1 MSGSCPYCGAKLNY
15 GIKFCVVCGRPI
27 QGGDVGRIGGG
38 MKTGIR
44 PADVT
49 RRLEDLM
56 TAARFKRSKRQV
68 NLDQQ
73 VHFFS
78 LNVFSIVTGVA
89 LLFCAVKLSLDGGF
103 ITKENKMVAPITKM
117 LTDMGADKVNL
128 KNGTFAGG
136 KAEDKSATD
145 KKNADKKATEK
156 KTTAQSSKKT
166 RSSKKSKKKAVKKN
180 TAE

>member
-78 LNVFSIVTGVA
+78 LNVFSIVTGIA

-136 KAEDKSATD
+136 KAEDKKAV
-145 KKNADKKATEK
+145 DKKASDK

-166 RSSKKSKKKAVKKN
+166 RASKKSKKKPSKK
-180 TAE
+180 TGSE

>member
-117 LTDMGADKVNL
+117 LTNMGADKVNL
-128 KNGTFAGG
+128 KNGTFADG
-136 KAEDKSATD
+136 KAEDKKAT
-145 KKNADKKATEK
+145 DKKATEK

>member
-1 MSGSCPYCGAKLNY
+1 
-15 GIKFCVVCGRPI
+15 
-27 QGGDVGRIGGG
+27 

-117 LTDMGADKVNL
+117 LTNMGADKVNL
-128 KNGTFAGG
+128 KNGTFADG
-136 KAEDKSATD
+136 KAEDKKAT
-145 KKNADKKATEK
+145 DKKATEK

>member
-117 LTDMGADKVNL
+117 LTNMGADKVNL
-128 KNGTFAGG
+128 KNGTFADG
-136 KAEDKSATD
+136 KAEDKKAT
-145 KKNADKKATEK
+145 DKKATEK

-166 RSSKKSKKKAVKKN
+166 RSSKKSKKKPVKKS

>member
-27 QGGDVGRIGGG
+27 QGAEASRIGGG
-38 MKTGIR
+38 MRTGIR

-68 NLDQQ
+68 NLDQS

-78 LNVFSIVTGVA
+78 LNAFSVVAGIA
-89 LLFCAVKLSLDGGF
+89 LLFCAIKLSLDGGF
-103 ITKENKMVAPITKM
+103 INKNQKMVAPFSKI
-117 LTDMGADKVNL
+117 LNDIGADKVNF
-128 KNGTFAGG
+128 KDVKVPGSNTASST
-136 KAEDKSATD
+136 KPVKSVKKDSTTP
-145 KKNADKKATEK
+145 KKNKKRKKHDKERDK
-156 KTTAQSSKKT
+156 
-166 RSSKKSKKKAVKKN
+166 
-180 TAE
+180 

>member
-78 LNVFSIVTGVA
+78 LNVFSIVTGIA

-117 LTDMGADKVNL
+117 LTNMGADKVNL
-128 KNGTFAGG
+128 KNGTFASG
-136 KAEDKSATD
+136 KAEDKKASE
-145 KKNADKKATEK
+145 KKAADK
-156 KTTAQSSKKT
+156 KTTAQNSKKS
-166 RSSKKSKKKAVKKN
+166 RSSKKSKKKPSKK
-180 TAE
+180 TGSE

>member
-27 QGGDVGRIGGG
+27 QASETTKMGGG
-38 MKTGIR
+38 MRAGIR

-68 NLDQQ
+68 NLDQS

-78 LNVFSIVTGVA
+78 LKAFSIVTGIA
-89 LLFCAVKLSLDGGF
+89 LLFCAVKLSIDGGF
-103 ITKENKMVAPITKM
+103 INKNQQMVAPINKI
-117 LTDMGADKVNL
+117 LTDIGANKVNF
-128 KNGTFAGG
+128 KDMKPTASGT
-136 KAEDKSATD
+136 KANTKSS
-145 KKNADKKATEK
+145 N
-156 KTTAQSSKKT
+156 QSSST
-166 RSSKKSKKKAVKKN
+166 TKKSKSKRKQN
-180 TAE
+180 RSHREQS